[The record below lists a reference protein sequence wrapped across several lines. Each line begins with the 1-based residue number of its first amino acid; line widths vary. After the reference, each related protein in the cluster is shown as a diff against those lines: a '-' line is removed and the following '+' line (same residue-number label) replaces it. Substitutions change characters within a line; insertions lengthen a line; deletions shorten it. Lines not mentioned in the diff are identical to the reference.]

1 MIKSSPLLSV
11 SLITSLFSIVLP
23 FLFTGS
29 LLLET
34 FFGIPGLGYEG
45 VNALNDADLQML
57 KALVILSAFLFVGIN
72 LITDLLYAWVDP
84 RVRVDK

>member
-1 MIKSSPLLSV
+1 
-11 SLITSLFSIVLP
+11 
-23 FLFTGS
+23 
-29 LLLET
+29 
-34 FFGIPGLGYEG
+34 
-45 VNALNDADLQML
+45 ML